1 MKLQIKNDKKYF
13 ARVAQTFFA
22 LAAAIAFS
30 GCFAHKEAPERLVS
44 AKGAAEGEARA
55 AELESLDLS
64 GAGET
69 SLPASL
75 ATMPR
80 LRVLYLRGGAFT
92 DFSALAGAKSL
103 EVLDLARVKFDE
115 LPQEVLSLSALR
127 DLYLSGCGLRAFPQ
141 RLDSLPALRYLNLDR
156 NAIDSLPDT
165 LPTHLRWLRLNHNS
179 IKTLPESVGALASL
193 ERLYL
198 RGNGLTAIP
207 DALSR
212 CTAVTDL
219 DLASN
224 DLDSFPTVLA
234 SLPKLRNLDLSGNK
248 RIAAMPDDTTLAKMS
263 ALRTLKLTG
272 CPLANDERERVRAAL
287 PDSCAIIF

>member
-1 MKLQIKNDKKYF
+1 MKLQIGNRKNF
-13 ARVAQTFFA
+13 SAQVAAPLFA
-22 LAAAIAFS
+22 LVAAAAFS
-30 GCFAHKEAPERLVS
+30 GCFAHKEAPDRLVS
-44 AKGAAEGEARA
+44 AKGAEEAEAKA
-55 AELESLDLS
+55 AEVESLDLS
-64 GAGET
+64 GLGNAT
-69 SLPASL
+69 LPASL
-75 ATMPR
+75 ASMPR

-103 EVLDLARVKFDE
+103 EVLDLARVKLDAI
-115 LPQEVLSLSALR
+115 PQEVLSLSALR

-141 RLDSLPALRYLNLDR
+141 GLDALPNLRYLNLDR
-156 NAIDSLPDT
+156 NALESLPET
-165 LPTHLRWLRLNHNS
+165 LPPHLRWLRLNHNA
-179 IKTLPESVGALASL
+179 IKSLPESVGALASL

-212 CTAVTDL
+212 CAELTDL

-234 SLPKLRNLDLSGNK
+234 ALPKLRNLDLSGNR
-248 RIAAMPDDTTLAKMS
+248 RIAAMPDDATLAKMS

-272 CPLANDERERVRAAL
+272 CPLTNDERERVRVAL
-287 PDSCAIIF
+287 PESCAIIF